1 MPKTDKIVMTKADL
15 LKEHKKLIKVLR
27 TGTKIEQMRE
37 AADQAREMLK
47 YKK

>member
-1 MPKTDKIVMTKADL
+1 MAKTVTMSKADL

-27 TGTKIEQMRE
+27 TGTKMEQMRE
-37 AADQAREMLK
+37 AASQAKEALK

>member
-1 MPKTDKIVMTKADL
+1 MPKTVTMTKADL
-15 LKEHKKLIKVLR
+15 LKEHVRLIKVLR
-27 TGTKIEQMRE
+27 TGTRMQQMRE

>member
-1 MPKTDKIVMTKADL
+1 MPKTVVMTKEAL

-37 AADQAREMLK
+37 AADQAKEMLK
-47 YKK
+47 YK

>member
-1 MPKTDKIVMTKADL
+1 MPKTVTMTKADL
-15 LKEHKKLIKVLR
+15 LKEHVRLIKVLR
-27 TGTKIEQMRE
+27 TGTKMQQMRE

>member
-1 MPKTDKIVMTKADL
+1 MAKTVVMSKADL

>member
-1 MPKTDKIVMTKADL
+1 MPKTITMTKADL

-27 TGTKIEQMRE
+27 TGTRMQQMRE
-37 AADQAREMLK
+37 AASQAKEALK